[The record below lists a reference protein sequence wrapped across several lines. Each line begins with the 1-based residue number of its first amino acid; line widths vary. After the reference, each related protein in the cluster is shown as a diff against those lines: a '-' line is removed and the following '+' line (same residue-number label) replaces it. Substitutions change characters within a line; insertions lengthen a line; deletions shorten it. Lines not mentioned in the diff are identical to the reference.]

1 MTQYSCCK
9 DCQERYPACHDYCE
23 RYQSIKRKNLEEH
36 NKIMSKK
43 IQEKRADAVKIAGYK
58 RMAKKPTNSLFSK
71 NHMK

>member
-1 MTQYSCCK
+1 MTEYPCRK
-9 DCQERYPACHDYCE
+9 DCQERYPACHDRCE

-43 IQEKRADAVKIAGYK
+43 IQEKRADAVKFEGFK
-58 RMAKKPTNSLFSK
+58 RMSEKSTNSLFSK